1 MTSTQPA
8 TRIHNVTVFGGS
20 TPGKTDY
27 RKAVELGGLLAKA
40 GYAVLT
46 GGYVGTMEAVSRGAA
61 EAGGHV
67 IGVTC
72 DEIESWR
79 KVSPNAWVQEERR
92 FRTIRERLFALIES
106 CDAAL
111 ALPGG
116 VGTLTEISIM
126 WNHLLTDAIAPRPLV
141 LIGSN
146 WKGVFDLFLQSA
158 AEYVPHSQRRW
169 VSFAADNPAALRLL
183 AER

>member
-1 MTSTQPA
+1 MQIAPT
-8 TRIHNVTVFGGS
+8 IKNITVFGGS
-20 TPGKTDY
+20 TPGPDDY
-27 RKAVELGGLLAKA
+27 DSALQLGSMLAEA
-40 GYAVLT
+40 GMTVLT
-46 GGYVGTMEAVSRGAA
+46 GGYIGTMEAVSRGAA

-79 KVSPNAWVQEERR
+79 KVSANAWVKEERR

-126 WNHLLTDAIAPRPLV
+126 WNHLLTDAIAPRPLI
-141 LIGSN
+141 LIGPT
-146 WKGVFDLFLQSA
+146 WKAVFDLFLQSA
-158 AEYVPHSQRRW
+158 KEYIPESQRKW
-169 VSFAADNPAALRLL
+169 ISFAQNNHVALGILKK
-183 AER
+183 

>member
-1 MTSTQPA
+1 MTSIQQIRNIT
-8 TRIHNVTVFGGS
+8 IFGGS
-20 TPGKTDY
+20 TPGP
-27 RKAVELGGLLAKA
+27 VEYQNALQLGSLLARA
-40 GYAVLT
+40 GFVVQT
-46 GGYVGTMEAVSRGAA
+46 GGYIGTMEAVSRGAA

-67 IGVTC
+67 VGVTC

-79 KVSPNAWVQEERR
+79 KVAPNAWVKEERR

-126 WNHLLTDAIAPRPLV
+126 WNHLLTDAITPRPLI
-141 LIGSN
+141 LIGES
-146 WKGVFDLFLQSA
+146 WKSIIDHFLQSFS
-158 AEYVPHSQRRW
+158 EYVPASQRRW
-169 VSFAADNPAALRLL
+169 VSFAPDNQAALHML
-183 AER
+183 ETH